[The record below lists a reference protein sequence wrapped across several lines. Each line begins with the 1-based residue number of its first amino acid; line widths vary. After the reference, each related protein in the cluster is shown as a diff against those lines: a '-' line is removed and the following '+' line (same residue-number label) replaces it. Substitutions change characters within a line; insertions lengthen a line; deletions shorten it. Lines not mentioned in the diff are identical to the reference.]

1 MEFSLLL
8 SCHFPDT
15 SQPAARM
22 DGQMPE
28 MAQAR
33 AWSRES
39 RRSTKP
45 DPARHRSDP
54 AGMAQDDAAL
64 TRDLRARSRCAVI
77 TAAPRSASRRRTASK
92 ISRCCAL

>member
-45 DPARHRSDP
+45 IRH
-54 AGMAQDDAAL
+54 AADR
-64 TRDLRARSRCAVI
+64 TRPGWLRM
-77 TAAPRSASRRRTASK
+77 TRR
-92 ISRCCAL
+92 